1 MRLKHKLIG
10 LNVFGQTIFAVVF
23 FSAVYFSYTSIT
35 ESLQKSYMLERFSD
49 DALDTYI
56 ILHLAESGDEVGT
69 KESLNLKLDNY
80 IYEIYQ
86 LSQEAKPS
94 HKISELLK
102 KIAKHRKAYPRDV
115 KNVLQKDVDEILKE
129 YEK

>member
-1 MRLKHKLIG
+1 
-10 LNVFGQTIFAVVF
+10 VF
-23 FSAVYFSYTSIT
+23 FTAVYFSYTLIT
-35 ESLQKSYMLERFSD
+35 ENIQKSSLLERFSD

-86 LSQEAKPS
+86 LSQES
-94 HKISELLK
+94 ISSREDKKTSDLLH
-102 KIAKHRKAYPRDV
+102 KIAKHRKLYPREA
-115 KNVLQKDVDEILKE
+115 KNILQKDVDIILE
-129 YEK
+129 GYAYE